1 MGESPLTWPS
11 LQLPW
16 LSLYLRAEA
25 QAGSYA
31 MIDQA
36 STYRQ
41 GARMGTDTRY
51 FFTLLPAS
59 CYYLYIFK
67 GEVIFY
73 QNRTLYFTVLG
84 KGC

>member
-1 MGESPLTWPS
+1 MMPLIRVTGERREH
-11 LQLPW
+11 LQRVFPEEPHQ
-16 LSLYLRAEA
+16 S
-25 QAGSYA
+25 GP
-31 MIDQA
+31 DQA

-41 GARMGTDTRY
+41 GARMGMDTRY